1 MTTMTVREEQATDE
15 LVAFIR
21 HDADLDDL
29 ARLYSLLFTDE
40 TVVVIAASG
49 TGRSEHFIDGVLD
62 TEYRTRQ

>member
-1 MTTMTVREEQATDE
+1 MTIHAEQAVDE
-15 LVAFIR
+15 LVAFIQ

-40 TVVVIAASG
+40 STVVKG
-49 TGRSEHFIDGVLD
+49 YHGKSEHFIDGVLD